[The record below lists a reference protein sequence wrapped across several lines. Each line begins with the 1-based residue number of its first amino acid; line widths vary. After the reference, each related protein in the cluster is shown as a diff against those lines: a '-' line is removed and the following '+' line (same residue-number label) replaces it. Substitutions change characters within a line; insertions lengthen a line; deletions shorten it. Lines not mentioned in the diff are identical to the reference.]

1 MKDYP
6 PKAYNNLKFL
16 NSASARTIRILSEYE
31 EPKNRLDYYRVK
43 DTIVFFGSARF
54 KDADAAQ
61 KMLTEAKN
69 EEEKRRAK
77 QAVRGSRYY
86 EDARKLAAMLTKWSG
101 SLPGVGHSRFVVC
114 SGGGPGIMEAANRGA
129 QEAGGRSMGLNITLP
144 MEQEPNPYITPEL
157 SFQFHYFFMRKL
169 WFAYLAKA
177 MLVFPG
183 GFGTMDEM
191 WELLTL
197 EQTRKLNKK
206 MLIVVYAPDYWKS
219 VLNVDAMEEVGAID
233 ADDRKL
239 LKYADTP
246 EQAFDMV
253 TSWLIEHYM

>member
-1 MKDYP
+1 MKNYP

-31 EPKNRLDYYRVK
+31 EPKSRLDYYRVR

-54 KDADAAQ
+54 KDAETARKLLADAKTQ
-61 KMLTEAKN
+61 D
-69 EEEKRRAK
+69 EKRQAE

-86 EDARKLAAMLTKWSG
+86 EDARQVAAMLTKWSG
-101 SLPGVGHSRFVVC
+101 NLPGVGDSRFVVC

-129 QEAGGRSMGLNITLP
+129 KEAGGRSIGLNITLP
-144 MEQEPNPYITPEL
+144 MEQQPNPYITPEL

-206 MLIVVYAPDYWKS
+206 MLIVVYAPDYWKN

-233 ADDRKL
+233 ADDRQL
-239 LKYADTP
+239 FKYADTP
-246 EQAFDMV
+246 EQAFGMV
-253 TSWLIEHYM
+253 TAWLKEHYM